1 MYELA
6 VKEFQSQ
13 HQTIIIPTW
22 EEIDGATAAN
32 AIMPLLSTV
41 GITADLSRASRHD
54 LLILLKASGFLDS
67 VSGWVRCDA
76 VGHLCSSVGVEGIL
90 QLKEEAPRMYSEL
103 LEITGASLGTLQNDL
118 TTFKSWPRSRRSES
132 VTYSHHQAINPLPH
146 QLRQSWL
153 ESVEVE
159 GWSVARTRYNVAEFL
174 KEEQP
179 GDDDKWGRQGQ
190 LIDTWANRLG
200 ASLDVTDTRFTIS
213 HDGKSLTVTA
223 RILPSGRAGLI
234 IGDTNG

>member
-1 MYELA
+1 MYTLA

-13 HQTIIIPTW
+13 HQTILVPSW
-22 EEIDGATAAN
+22 EEIEGAIAAN

-41 GITADLSRASRHD
+41 GITADLSRASKDD

-76 VGHLCSSVGVEGIL
+76 VGNLCKHVGVDGIL
-90 QLKEEAPRMYSEL
+90 QLKEEAPQMYTEL
-103 LEITGASLGTLQNDL
+103 LQITGAGLGTLQNDL

-132 VTYSHHQAINPLPH
+132 ATYSHHVALNPLPYT
-146 QLRQSWL
+146 LRLSWL
-153 ESVEVE
+153 ETVEAE

-179 GDDDKWGRQGQ
+179 DDEEKYSRFGETVLRWSYMV
-190 LIDTWANRLG
+190 G
-200 ASLDVTDTRFTIS
+200 ARMEVTNN
-213 HDGKSLTVTA
+213 SLTITKDGYTLTVEA
-223 RILPSGRAGLI
+223 YILPSGRAAIKL
-234 IGDTNG
+234 GDE